1 MTDKLASPT
10 EQGGVRPQ
18 QDTVASQTDD
28 WGERVAHELRGPA
41 GVTLGA
47 IDELELA
54 LGASAEA
61 HRALIAMAR
70 RGIGKVLRT
79 AERLSRKSQL
89 DAGRANMAPTSLDL
103 RALVTRAREEAEQL
117 ESRRGIEVT
126 VEASEDSW
134 LMTLD
139 ESWTQVVLT
148 EMISLSIRAARR
160 EVKIALKRENDRP
173 LVVIT
178 DDGRPPAAPVQGG
191 HASPVDRRTA
201 CLSLPV
207 AHGAAR
213 ILGAELT
220 MEAAAPGNRRTLSF
234 GREASGN

>member
-1 MTDKLASPT
+1 MTSKLASPT
-10 EQGGVRPQ
+10 EQGAVRSQ
-18 QDTVASQTDD
+18 HDAVASQADD

-47 IDELELA
+47 IDELELS
-54 LGASAEA
+54 LGANAEA

-70 RGIGKVLRT
+70 RGVGKVLRT

-89 DAGRANMAPTSLDL
+89 DAGRAVMAPTTIDL
-103 RALVTRAREEAEQL
+103 RTLVTRAREEAEQL

-126 VEASEDSW
+126 VEANDGSW
-134 LMTLD
+134 LMTVD
-139 ESWTQVVLT
+139 ESWAQVVLT

-160 EVKIALKRENDRP
+160 EVKIALTRDNDRP
-173 LVVIT
+173 QVVVT
-178 DDGRPPAAPVQGG
+178 DDGRPPAAQAQGG
-191 HASPVDRRTA
+191 HASPADRRTA

-213 ILGAELT
+213 ALGAELT
-220 MEAAAPGNRRTLSF
+220 MEAAAPGNRRTLQF
-234 GREASGN
+234 GRELSGN